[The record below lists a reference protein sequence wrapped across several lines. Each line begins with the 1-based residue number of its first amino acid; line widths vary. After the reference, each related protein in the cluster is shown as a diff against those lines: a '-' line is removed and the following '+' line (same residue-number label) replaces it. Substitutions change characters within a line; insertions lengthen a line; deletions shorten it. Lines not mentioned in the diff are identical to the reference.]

1 MDLLLACHISQLN
14 ALTRPPRG
22 ENMEDAYFR
31 AVTTSLPDLS
41 GAARIAAAAA
51 LLVPLAVV
59 LAYGLI

>member
-14 ALTRPPRG
+14 ALNRPPKG

-31 AVTTSLPDLS
+31 TVTTSLPDL
-41 GAARIAAAAA
+41 GGVARIAAAAA
-51 LLVPLAVV
+51 LLVPLIAV